1 MGKPHSGVT
10 NSGFL
15 WLGSYDECVATEAKV
30 NISVSG
36 TAAYKGRYCTA
47 KFKAA
52 FIQVKIYFFLFM
64 LQVDDDDQFLRPFQH
79 YLNHIEMMKCN
90 HESAV
95 QSSSV

>member
-36 TAAYKGRYCTA
+36 TAAYKGRYCIA

-52 FIQVKIYFFLFM
+52 FIQVKLYFIYSCFKLMMTIDFTPLLTLFNS
-64 LQVDDDDQFLRPFQH
+64 
-79 YLNHIEMMKCN
+79 Y
-90 HESAV
+90 
-95 QSSSV
+95 